1 MRVGYTRPH
10 TTNNPNKQS
19 GALTMIKQLIT
30 GTVLGAAILGSQS
43 LLAADYTLQFGHLAN
58 EENIWHQAA
67 VKFKEEVEAN
77 SDGRIEVEV
86 FPNEQLG
93 AEMDVINSIQLGT
106 ADMTIT
112 GESLQNWAP
121 KAAMMAVPYAFRD
134 SAHLQAAV
142 SGEIGEEI
150 EAQITENANLVPLAW
165 FERGPRHL
173 TSNRPIEQPDDL
185 DGLRLRVPNVPLF
198 VDTWEALGARPTPM
212 AFSEVFTAL
221 QQNTIQGQENP
232 LSLIESA
239 SFYEVQD
246 YVNLTGHV
254 RSWIYVVIGKNQ
266 LEAMPEELQQVVLDA
281 AETMQ
286 AYEAE
291 LFAEDEQRLREDLEE
306 RGMEF
311 VEVDIEAF
319 AEKALPAVR
328 ESLNEEQRA
337 LLDAIQDL

>member
-1 MRVGYTRPH
+1 
-10 TTNNPNKQS
+10 
-19 GALTMIKQLIT
+19 MIKQLIT
-30 GTVLGAAILGSQS
+30 STVLGAAILSSQA
-43 LLAADYTLQFGHLAN
+43 LLAADFTLKFGHLAN
-58 EENIWHQAA
+58 QENIWHQAA

-77 SDGRIEVEV
+77 SDGRVEV
-86 FPNEQLG
+86 QIYPNEQLG

-134 SAHLQAAV
+134 SEHLHKAV
-142 SGEIGEEI
+142 EGEIGDEI
-150 EAQITENANLVPLAW
+150 EAQITERTNLVPLAW

-173 TSNRPIEQPDDL
+173 TSNRSVRQPADL

-221 QQNTIQGQENP
+221 QQNTIQAQENP

-246 YVNLTGHV
+246 YVNLTSHV
-254 RSWIYVVIGKNQ
+254 RSWIYVVIGKDK
-266 LEAMPEELQQVVLDA
+266 LESMPEDLQQVIFNA

-286 AYEAE
+286 TYEAE
-291 LFAEDEQRLREDLEE
+291 LFKKDEQRLRQDLQE

-311 VEVDIEAF
+311 IEVDTEAF
-319 AEKALPAVR
+319 AEKARPAVL
-328 ESLNEEQRA
+328 ESLNEEQKE
-337 LLDAIQDL
+337 LFEAIQNL

>member
-1 MRVGYTRPH
+1 MF
-10 TTNNPNKQS
+10 
-19 GALTMIKQLIT
+19 KQLIT
-30 GTVLGAAILGSQS
+30 ATALGATLFASQS

-58 EENIWHQAA
+58 TENIWHLAA
-67 VKFKEEVEAN
+67 EKFKEEVEAN

-134 SAHLQAAV
+134 SEHLHAAV

-150 EAQITENANLVPLAW
+150 EAQITESANLVPLAW

-173 TSNRPIEQPDDL
+173 TSNRPVEHPDDL

-221 QQNTIQGQENP
+221 QQNTIEGQENP

-266 LEAMPEELQQVVLDA
+266 LEEMPEELQEVIFDA
-281 AETMQ
+281 AKTMQ
-286 AYEAE
+286 DYEAE
-291 LFAEDEQRLREDLEE
+291 LFAEDEQRLRDDLAE

-311 VEVDIEAF
+311 VEVDTEAF
-319 AEKALPAVR
+319 VEKALPAVR
-328 ESLNEEQRA
+328 ESLNEEQRE